1 MAGMDGM
8 GPIPIEENEPVFHAD
23 WEKQVHSVARAL
35 MGRKHFN
42 TDEFRHSMERIEAS
56 RYHQLSYYERWLE
69 GITTLL
75 LEKGVITQQEVD
87 TRSAD
92 QSGATGP
99 AADREMVRNMYKTA
113 GSVRLRLDI
122 APRFK
127 PGDHVVA
134 RNISPPGHTRLPRY
148 IRGKRGV
155 VEHDHGVFHFPDSRV
170 AGQGELVLSS
180 YGAIHHIDLQ
190 PGQTYTVDTGH
201 MVAWTDGVQYAVR
214 RVGGWKSTLLSGEG
228 LVCDLT
234 GPGRIYLQT
243 RSQDAFLSWLIPQ
256 LPKPSST

>member
-1 MAGMDGM
+1 MNSLHDMAGMDGM

-56 RYHQLSYYERWLE
+56 RYLQLSYYERWLE

-75 LEKGVITQQEVD
+75 LEKGVITQQEFD

-92 QSGATGP
+92 QGGGTKP
-99 AADREMVRNMYKTA
+99 AADREMVRNMYKIA
-113 GSVRLRLDI
+113 GSVRLRLDV

-127 PGDHVVA
+127 AGDRIVA

-155 VEHDHGVFHFPDSRV
+155 VEHDHGVFHFPDTRV
-170 AGQGELVLSS
+170 AGQG
-180 YGAIHHIDLQ
+180 DQ
-190 PGQTYTVDTGH
+190 PQHMYTVGFVAREVWGEEAPANDSLRITLWDDY
-201 MVAWTDGVQYAVR
+201 MVPA
-214 RVGGWKSTLLSGEG
+214 
-228 LVCDLT
+228 
-234 GPGRIYLQT
+234 
-243 RSQDAFLSWLIPQ
+243 
-256 LPKPSST
+256 